1 MSLPIRTTLE
11 DVIALCNYFATK
23 PTGATLADARKV
35 LDSETLNGMKI
46 SAMKSWGIL
55 EEVGDRLKIL
65 EIGRAIAKGNPD
77 QKAVAY
83 SKIIGKIQ
91 PYSAVIERAAHRAE
105 ESITATEVAAH
116 WHDHFPS
123 EVAESDKVLNDQAV
137 CFFRLAEGAGFGQL
151 VIGRKGSPTRFTF
164 SAIAI
169 SKFTGHEPA
178 DESVIPEEPAAP
190 LVGAAQTQRTGAD
203 AANTNTQLVKQL
215 GQAIFIAHGKNKK
228 PVEQLKKI
236 LDQFK
241 IPYKVA
247 VEEPNLGRP
256 IGAKVKETMALC
268 NCAILV
274 FTADEEFKS
283 VQGQTIWRP
292 SENVV
297 YELGASGYLY
307 DNRLVIMKEDEVS
320 FPSNFRDLGYIS
332 FAKDNLESKSME
344 IIKELVGFGI
354 LKIST

>member
-23 PTGATLADARKV
+23 PTGATLADAKKV
-35 LDSETLNGMKI
+35 LDSEILHGMKI

-55 EEVGDRLKIL
+55 EEVGDRFKIL
-65 EIGRAIAKGNPD
+65 EIGRAIAKGNPE
-77 QKAVAY
+77 QQTAAY
-83 SKIIGKIQ
+83 AKVIETIQ
-91 PYSAVIERAAHRAE
+91 PYSAIIERAAHRTE
-105 ESITATEVAAH
+105 EAITATEVAAH
-116 WHDHFPS
+116 WHDHFKA

-164 SAIAI
+164 NQTAI
-169 SKFTGHEPA
+169 SKFTGHEPVEKVA
-178 DESVIPEEPAAP
+178 APEEPADPPA
-190 LVGAAQTQRTGAD
+190 GAAQPQRSGAS
-203 AANTNTQLVKQL
+203 ATSANMQVGKQL

-256 IGAKVKETMALC
+256 IGAKVKETMQLC

-307 DNRLVIMKEDEVS
+307 DNRLVIMKEDDVS

-332 FAKDNLESKSME
+332 FAKDNLGFKSME
-344 IIKELVGFGI
+344 I
-354 LKIST
+354 

>member
-23 PTGATLADARKV
+23 PTGATLADAKKV
-35 LDSETLNGMKI
+35 LDSEILHGMKI

-55 EEVGDRLKIL
+55 EEVGDRFKIL
-65 EIGRAIAKGNPD
+65 EIGRAIAKGNPE
-77 QKAVAY
+77 QQAAAY
-83 SKIIGKIQ
+83 AKIIGKIQ
-91 PYSAVIERAAHRAE
+91 PYSAVIERAAHRTE
-105 ESITATEVAAH
+105 EAITATEVAAH
-116 WHDHFPS
+116 WHEHFPS
-123 EVAESDKVLNDQAV
+123 EVTDSDKVLNDQAV

-151 VIGRKGSPTRFTF
+151 VVGRKGSPTRFTF
-164 SAIAI
+164 NQAAI
-169 SKFTGHEPA
+169 SKFTGHEPVVETDA
-178 DESVIPEEPAAP
+178 SKEPAGP
-190 LVGAAQTQRTGAD
+190 PTTGAAHPQRSGAG
-203 AANTNTQLVKQL
+203 APSANTQLGQQL

-283 VQGQTIWRP
+283 AQGQTIWRP

-307 DNRLVIMKEDEVS
+307 DNRLVIMKEEEVS

-332 FAKDNLESKSME
+332 FAKDNL
-344 IIKELVGFGI
+344 
-354 LKIST
+354 KIST

>member
-35 LDSETLNGMKI
+35 LDSEILDGRKI
-46 SAMKSWGIL
+46 SAMKVWGVL
-55 EEVGDRLKIL
+55 EEVGDRFKIL
-65 EIGRAIAKGNPD
+65 EIGRAIAKGNPE
-77 QKAVAY
+77 QQAAAY
-83 SKIIGKIQ
+83 AKVIGKIQ
-91 PYSAVIERAAHRAE
+91 PYSAVIERAAHRKE
-105 ESITATEVAAH
+105 ESISATEVAAH
-116 WHDHFPS
+116 WHDHFQDQ
-123 EVAESDKVLNDQAV
+123 VADNDKILNDQAV

-151 VIGRKGSPTRFTF
+151 VIGRKGSPTRFNFTSTSISQF
-164 SAIAI
+164 S
-169 SKFTGHEPA
+169 GHEPA
-178 DESVIPEEPAAP
+178 EEQTPIEKLQDPAADASQP
-190 LVGAAQTQRTGAD
+190 QRTGAG
-203 AANTNTQLVKQL
+203 APSSQTHIGKPL

-241 IPYKVA
+241 IPFKVA

-256 IGAKVKETMALC
+256 ISAKVRETMEAC

-274 FTADEEFKS
+274 FTADEEFKN
-283 VQGQTIWRP
+283 VQGQAIWRP

-307 DNRLVIMKEDEVS
+307 DNRLVIMKEDDVS